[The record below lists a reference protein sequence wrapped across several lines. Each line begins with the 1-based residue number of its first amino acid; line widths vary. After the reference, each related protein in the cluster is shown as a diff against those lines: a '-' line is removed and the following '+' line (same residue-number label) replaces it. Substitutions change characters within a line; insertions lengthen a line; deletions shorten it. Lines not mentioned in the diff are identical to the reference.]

1 MTGKRNSIST
11 HCGARNDRISQFFRY
26 VIYQHIPYFYTV
38 KVSKGKFVPLVI
50 REGPETQPIGF
61 PAVLFPI
68 SVRTE
73 IGCPRGTSAKGFYS
87 FEKEKRIATG
97 LKPLAMTRDE
107 KTDCN
112 DHFICTHGLSK
123 GQPRAFILKNKI
135 YKYTQRRADKRRYSR
150 GKQSPLKAARFL
162 FYCKQRGRAGPM
174 HK

>member
-1 MTGKRNSIST
+1 MTGKRKSIST

-123 GQPRAFILKNKI
+123 RQPVL
-135 YKYTQRRADKRRYSR
+135 
-150 GKQSPLKAARFL
+150 L
-162 FYCKQRGRAGPM
+162 F
-174 HK
+174 